1 MSQMTE
7 TLKTKNDT
15 LSLLLKQIQRPQMIS
30 GKLQDQVHSC
40 VLRTKTNSTGIG
52 SIDTVMSI
60 TALSKDGV
68 SSLTHLSTVNPEHLS
83 PSTAAYFSKNPI
95 YITDISK
102 LLGALKYHG
111 ATVNLTQDGNKLRV
125 KSSNK
130 QTTLEANPDATAYP
144 NNPKSLREWE
154 REAQSVMKR
163 ISVKRDGRYIY
174 ETLAGDEYHSYLLG
188 TVDATDLY
196 EALRCD
202 SMNQQKMNLYTLC
215 FFLRHDGS
223 YHLEVVTGKANK
235 GKTVSTLPLTK
246 NEVNEAQEAFARNA
260 TIEEM
265 YFHPDLDLWDKEV
278 TLAGGLEQ
286 FFSKIHGDVSI
297 NLFDFTRA
305 NQGYK
310 IMFTFNN
317 NSFVLQTAIRSE

>member
-1 MSQMTE
+1 MSQE
-7 TLKTKNDT
+7 TLTIKNDT

-40 VLRTKTNSTGIG
+40 VLRTKIHGDVSMN
-52 SIDTVMSI
+52 I

-68 SSLTHLSTVNPEHLS
+68 SSLTHLSTVNPEDLS
-83 PSTAAYFSKNPI
+83 PSTASYFAKNPI

-102 LLGALKYHG
+102 LLGVLKYHG
-111 ATVNLTQDGNKLRV
+111 ATVHLIQYGNKLRI

-130 QTTLEANPDATAYP
+130 QTTLEANPEATAYP

-154 REAQSVMKR
+154 SEALKLKNR
-163 ISVKRDGRYIY
+163 IVAKKDGRFIY
-174 ETLAGDEYHSYLLG
+174 TTLDGDEYHSHLLG

-202 SMNQQKMNLYTLC
+202 SMNQQKMNLYTFRYDRQWSQEGGADTL
-215 FFLRHDGS
+215 HIM
-223 YHLEVVTGKANK
+223 TGKTNK
-235 GKTVSTLPLTK
+235 GRTATTLILSHPGGYRKPYLKTQ
-246 NEVNEAQEAFARNA
+246 QE
-260 TIEEM
+260 TIEETFF
-265 YFHPDLDLWDKEV
+265 YPDLNAWDYEV
-278 TLAGGLEQ
+278 ILAGGLEQ
-286 FFSKIHGDVSI
+286 FFSKIHGEVSI

-310 IMFTFNN
+310 VVFQFNDK
-317 NSFVLQTAIRSE
+317 SFILQTAIRSG